1 VGFLLLLVGALSP
14 ALSRAEVPSGWE
26 TRRSDGLLIH
36 HQPGNAALAAG
47 LAREGPAIRR
57 RLAEILGT
65 GGTPAVEVVLIPA
78 ALDEGEERSVIP
90 GAPEWAAGFTVPG
103 SGVLFIRV
111 RSLGVYPDRGL
122 ASVFAHEL
130 GHFELGRLAAPG
142 RLPRWFEEG
151 ACMVLARPWDLRD
164 SFSLSLAMLL
174 RDPET
179 LPDLEHHFP
188 ETTAAARSAYAQ
200 SFSFVSWLVKDGGE
214 AAALGRVARRVG
226 AGESFRSAFTAEFAM
241 TPERALKVWRN
252 SIGRWHRIVIALTGT
267 TMLWTV
273 MVLLVI
279 SVAIRKRRRSRAIL
293 ERWEADEGRQ
303 DLSDRPIKP
312 H

>member
-1 VGFLLLLVGALSP
+1 VA
-14 ALSRAEVPSGWE
+14 
-26 TRRSDGLLIH
+26 
-36 HQPGNAALAAG
+36 
-47 LAREGPAIRR
+47 
-57 RLAEILGT
+57 
-65 GGTPAVEVVLIPA
+65 
-78 ALDEGEERSVIP
+78 
-90 GAPEWAAGFTVPG
+90 G

-164 SFSLSLAMLL
+164 SFSLSLAMLF
-174 RDPET
+174 RDPGT
-179 LPDLEHHFP
+179 LADLEHHFP
-188 ETTAAARSAYAQ
+188 ERSAAARSAYAQ
-200 SFSFVSWLVKDGGE
+200 SFSFVDWLVEKRGE
-214 AAALGRVARRVG
+214 ASSLGRVAQGVG
-226 AGESFRSAFTAEFAM
+226 RGETFRAAFAAEFQM
-241 TPERALKVWRN
+241 TPERALRAWRN
-252 SIGRWHRIVIALTGT
+252 SIGRWHRIVMALTGT

-273 MVLLVI
+273 VVLLVI

-293 ERWEADEGRQ
+293 ERWEAEEGRR
-303 DLSDRPIKP
+303 DFPEGPIRP

>member
-1 VGFLLLLVGALSP
+1 LLLLAVAAS
-14 ALSRAEVPSGWE
+14 ALSRAEAPAGWE
-26 TRRSDGLLIH
+26 TRQAGELLIH
-36 HQPGNAALAAG
+36 YRPENATLASG
-47 LAREGPAIRR
+47 LQREGPAIRR
-57 RLAEILGT
+57 RFTEILGT
-65 GGTPAVEVVLIPA
+65 AGAAPVEVVLIPA
-78 ALDEGEERSVIP
+78 SLDEEDGRGAIP

-164 SFSLSLAMLL
+164 SFSLSLAMLF
-174 RDPET
+174 RDPDT
-179 LPDLEHHFP
+179 LADLDHHFP
-188 ETTAAARSAYAQ
+188 QGSAAARAAYAQ
-200 SFSFVSWLVKDGGE
+200 SFSFVEWLVENRGE
-214 AAALGRVARRVG
+214 ASSLGRVARQVG
-226 AGESFRSAFTAEFAM
+226 AGGRFRAAFAAEFQM
-241 TPERALKVWRN
+241 TPERALRVWRR
-252 SIGRWHRIVIALTGT
+252 SIGRWNRIVMALTGT
-267 TMLWTV
+267 TMLWSV
-273 MVLLVI
+273 VVLLVI

-293 ERWEADEGRQ
+293 ERWEAEEGR
-303 DLSDRPIKP
+303 REIPEGPISP